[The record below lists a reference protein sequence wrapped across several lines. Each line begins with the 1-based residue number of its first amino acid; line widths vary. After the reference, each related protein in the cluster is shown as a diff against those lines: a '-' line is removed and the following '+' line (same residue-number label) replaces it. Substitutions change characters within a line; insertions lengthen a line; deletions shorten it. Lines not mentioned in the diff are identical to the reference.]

1 MHPMLEVGLHPTW
14 SGIRILYYVFR
25 DELYNFMGK
34 GVFFLNKSK
43 RFNGDCIYCTILY
56 LWGGWKFQRKLA
68 VSGAKW
74 DNVLRVFC
82 QGFFSVK
89 MAN

>member
-34 GVFFLNKSK
+34 GGFFLTNQKDLMEIAYIA
-43 RFNGDCIYCTILY
+43 RFCIFGEDGNFKESWQC
-56 LWGGWKFQRKLA
+56 QA
-68 VSGAKW
+68 PSGTM
-74 DNVLRVFC
+74 C
-82 QGFFSVK
+82 SGFFVK
-89 MAN
+89 VFSR